1 MSELKQRIDALAQTL
16 DDRLAAL
23 ASELRDENGTRTDE
37 IAARL
42 RAQSEELAASMAIS
56 RDDDLNE
63 TWRADAD
70 AARRA
75 NDELHEKLDEL
86 MAARATDIEATKA
99 AQAQATHAA
108 AETARIEYALRSELE
123 TLASLQAEAEPD
135 ESVNELK
142 QTIQAL
148 AETTDERIA
157 TLATDLRAE
166 TATRTDEIR
175 RVDELEQT
183 IAAIAEELKTQTENV
198 ERARTADAKAATTA
212 TGQLSERLD
221 ELVALR
227 ATDAEAIQAARAEA
241 GAAAAEAVRIEE
253 ALRSELDALAA
264 RRAEAEPA
272 ERVKELAQTIDAL
285 AQAMDDRLGTLAAE
299 LRAETAASRENT
311 LSQVLAQ
318 SDELAASVDAIRE
331 TATGRQAETRQIGDR
346 LADESRSLAAR
357 VDELVDRWADG
368 VEAAEVAQ
376 ERAAAEISRVEQG
389 LMASLA
395 ELTVQVADLEDRL
408 ARQSAARDS
417 ESLPLDDEPST
428 PISDARD
435 PQIKK
440 RSKRVKG
447 KKKPKH

>member
-1 MSELKQRIDALAQTL
+1 
-16 DDRLAAL
+16 
-23 ASELRDENGTRTDE
+23 
-37 IAARL
+37 
-42 RAQSEELAASMAIS
+42 MAIS

-135 ESVNELK
+135 ESVDELK

-175 RVDELEQT
+175 RVDELAQT
-183 IAAIAEELKTQTENV
+183 VAAIAEELKTQTENV
-198 ERARTADAKAATTA
+198 ERARTADATGDTTA
-212 TGQLSERLD
+212 NSQLSERLD

-241 GAAAAEAVRIEE
+241 GAAAAEALRIEE

-272 ERVKELAQTIDAL
+272 ERVKELAQTIDGL
-285 AQAMDDRLGTLAAE
+285 AQAMDDRLGALAAE

-368 VEAAEVAQ
+368 AEAAEVAQ
-376 ERAAAEISRVEQG
+376 ERAVAEISRVEQG

-408 ARQSAARDS
+408 ARQFPR
-417 ESLPLDDEPST
+417 PG
-428 PISDARD
+428 
-435 PQIKK
+435 Q
-440 RSKRVKG
+440 
-447 KKKPKH
+447 

>member
-1 MSELKQRIDALAQTL
+1 MVELKQA
-16 DDRLAAL
+16 
-23 ASELRDENGTRTDE
+23 
-37 IAARL
+37 
-42 RAQSEELAASMAIS
+42 
-56 RDDDLNE
+56 
-63 TWRADAD
+63 
-70 AARRA
+70 
-75 NDELHEKLDEL
+75 
-86 MAARATDIEATKA
+86 
-99 AQAQATHAA
+99 
-108 AETARIEYALRSELE
+108 
-123 TLASLQAEAEPD
+123 
-135 ESVNELK
+135 
-142 QTIQAL
+142 IQAL

-175 RVDELEQT
+175 RVDELAQT
-183 IAAIAEELKTQTENV
+183 VAAIAEELKTQTENV

-212 TGQLSERLD
+212 TGQLRERLD
-221 ELVALR
+221 EVVALR

-285 AQAMDDRLGTLAAE
+285 AQAMDDRLGALAAE

-357 VDELVDRWADG
+357 VDELADQWADG
-368 VEAAEVAQ
+368 AEAAEVAQ
-376 ERAAAEISRVEQG
+376 ERPRPRSPASNRVSWPPSPSSPSRLRISRIG
-389 LMASLA
+389 SPGSLPPGY
-395 ELTVQVADLEDRL
+395 
-408 ARQSAARDS
+408 S